1 MIKITAKANFSFK
14 KLAESIP
21 TALSQ
26 AMDHYAD
33 ENMKRIKRGLEVGE
47 DIHKRKFAPLTSE
60 TRLIKREGRS
70 QKMGVS
76 STPDK
81 PLHHSGRM
89 AKSLYVTGASP
100 ENPVAMNKSYSSYG
114 QYHLT
119 QRKIKKNKFTK
130 FYNEEYGKELAGSI
144 VPQRKW
150 FGLHDLVA
158 KNEQFAKKVAR
169 NFVKL
174 LKNNFLK

>member
-60 TRLIKREGRS
+60 TRLIKR
-70 QKMGVS
+70 
-76 STPDK
+76 
-81 PLHHSGRM
+81 
-89 AKSLYVTGASP
+89 
-100 ENPVAMNKSYSSYG
+100 
-114 QYHLT
+114 
-119 QRKIKKNKFTK
+119 
-130 FYNEEYGKELAGSI
+130 
-144 VPQRKW
+144 
-150 FGLHDLVA
+150 
-158 KNEQFAKKVAR
+158 
-169 NFVKL
+169 
-174 LKNNFLK
+174 

>member
-1 MIKITAKANFSFK
+1 
-14 KLAESIP
+14 
-21 TALSQ
+21 
-26 AMDHYAD
+26 
-33 ENMKRIKRGLEVGE
+33 
-47 DIHKRKFAPLTSE
+47 
-60 TRLIKREGRS
+60 
-70 QKMGVS
+70 MGVS

-100 ENPVAMNKSYSSYG
+100 GNPVAMNKSYSSYG

-150 FGLHDLVA
+150 FGIHDLVA